1 MASCCFHRDGS
12 SVAVAYA
19 CRHQRES
26 APTSVSTCSPSS
38 PGPSRGRRGGCTGRT
53 SGFPRTAP
61 TLAMRCMQRGS
72 VRPQSAWRS
81 RVPAVADGPAPPSRA
96 SPFSTACPLPKR
108 SRTSASTGTRGQSRL
123 LGNGDTSLALL
134 DRGGG
139 AGNRLGYRVVAD
151 STSMRVGANG
161 NCPRTREDDRHTGR
175 VASVCVG
182 QLHAAR
188 VLGRPDPQ
196 LRSVAAGGYAGW
208 TLRPDRMDR
217 FVLPAHTSTSIFATD
232 GGACIAYW
240 PGRNVG
246 RIPPEAL
253 TPRCVLSSYHA
264 GLAGVSN
271 PGPVRCGDRPG
282 RVVHRT

>member
-1 MASCCFHRDGS
+1 MASCCFHRAGS
-12 SVAVAYA
+12 SAAVAYA
-19 CRHQRES
+19 CRHQRAS
-26 APTSVSTCSPSS
+26 ALTSVSTCSPNS

-196 LRSVAAGGYAGW
+196 LRPVAAGATPAG
-208 TLRPDRMDR
+208 R
-217 FVLPAHTSTSIFATD
+217 
-232 GGACIAYW
+232 C
-240 PGRNVG
+240 GRTG
-246 RIPPEAL
+246 WIDSCCRRIPQRRSSRL
-253 TPRCVLSSYHA
+253 TGERVSLIGRGGTWAAPR
-264 GLAGVSN
+264 
-271 PGPVRCGDRPG
+271 RRPS
-282 RVVHRT
+282 HRDAY